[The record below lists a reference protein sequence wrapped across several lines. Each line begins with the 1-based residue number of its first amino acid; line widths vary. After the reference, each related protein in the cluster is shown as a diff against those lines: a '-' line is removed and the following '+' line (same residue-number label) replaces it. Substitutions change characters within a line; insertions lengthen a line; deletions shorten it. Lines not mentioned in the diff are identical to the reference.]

1 MTHKKK
7 LIPIHLVAF
16 NFWYQIWK
24 QILLKREE
32 ESLASSFFNIICCQ
46 IWYQRKSDYMDR
58 ALGKDLSNFVPLV
71 WKLFRV
77 SPKFKMDVYTSELS
91 VSLFPYHLIGSVD
104 NGLPL
109 MKWDGI
115 GSLFVRQ
122 ALLQRRPCV
131 QQKESGSSHWHHLVH
146 KAPFRFPEHR
156 SYLGLNTK
164 TFLDN

>member
-1 MTHKKK
+1 MGSVLLTSRNSQKY
-7 LIPIHLVAF
+7 F
-16 NFWYQIWK
+16 YQC
-24 QILLKREE
+24 
-32 ESLASSFFNIICCQ
+32 SFHF
-46 IWYQRKSDYMDR
+46 
-58 ALGKDLSNFVPLV
+58 LPV
-71 WKLFRV
+71 LFRV

-131 QQKESGSSHWHHLVH
+131 QQKESGSSH
-146 KAPFRFPEHR
+146 
-156 SYLGLNTK
+156 
-164 TFLDN
+164 